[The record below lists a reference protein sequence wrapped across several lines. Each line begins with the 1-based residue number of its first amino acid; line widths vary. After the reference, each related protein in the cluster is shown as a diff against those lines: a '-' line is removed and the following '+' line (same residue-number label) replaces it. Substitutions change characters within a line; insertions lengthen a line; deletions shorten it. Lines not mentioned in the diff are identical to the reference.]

1 MQQIKRWTIAPP
13 QAAAAELASCL
24 KTSPLIAQMLLNRGI
39 VSPADCQAFLAP
51 SLHHLHQPALL
62 RGVMRAA
69 ERINQAIRSH
79 EKIVIYGDYDVDG
92 ITATAILW
100 HAITLLGGDVDY
112 YIPKRLEEGY
122 GLNSEALRQLADAGA
137 KLIVSVDCGITAI
150 DEAKSLCNKNVDLII
165 TDHHEWRES
174 DNPDHSLAH
183 SPIPP
188 FPHSL
193 PPLLPQCLAI
203 VHPRLPANPA
213 YPNPNLCG
221 AG

>member
-13 QAAAAELASCL
+13 SQAAAELASCL
-24 KTSPLIAQMLLNRGI
+24 KPCPIIAQLRLNRGI
-39 VSPADCQAFLAP
+39 ASPADCQAFLSP
-51 SLHHLHQPALL
+51 SLHHLHQPAMLP
-62 RGVMRAA
+62 GAVRAA
-69 ERINQAIRSH
+69 ERIDQAIRNR
-79 EKIVIYGDYDVDG
+79 EKIVVYGDYDVDG

-122 GLNSEALRQLADAGA
+122 GLNSEALRQLADQGA

-174 DNPDHSLAH
+174 DKPDHSIAY

-188 FPHSL
+188 FPHSHS
-193 PPLLPQCLAI
+193 PLLP
-203 VHPRLPANPA
+203 
-213 YPNPNLCG
+213 
-221 AG
+221 

>member
-13 QAAAAELASCL
+13 SAAAAELASCL
-24 KTSPLIAQMLLNRGI
+24 KTSPLIAQILLNRGI
-39 VSPADCQAFLAP
+39 ATPATPPPADCSAFLAP

-62 RGVMRAA
+62 PGVLKAA
-69 ERINQAIRSH
+69 ERINHAIRAK

-100 HAITLLGGDVDY
+100 HAITLLGGQVDY

-122 GLNSEALRQLADAGA
+122 GLNSEALKQLADQGA
-137 KLIVSVDCGITAI
+137 KLIVSVDCGITAL
-150 DEAKSLCNKNVDLII
+150 DEAKTLCNKNVDLII

-174 DNPDHSLAH
+174 DNPDHSIAH

-188 FPHSL
+188 FAHSL
-193 PPLLPQCLAI
+193 LPLLPTCLAI
-203 VHPRLPANPA
+203 VHPRLPS
-213 YPNPNLCG
+213 
-221 AG
+221 

>member
-39 VSPADCQAFLAP
+39 ANPADCSAFLAP

-62 RGVMRAA
+62 PGVVRAA
-69 ERINQAIRSH
+69 ERINHAIRAK
-79 EKIVIYGDYDVDG
+79 EQIVLYGDYDVDG

-100 HAITLLGGDVDY
+100 HAITLLGGQVDY

-122 GLNSEALRQLADAGA
+122 GLNSEALKQLADQGA
-137 KLIVSVDCGITAI
+137 KLIISVDCGITAL

-165 TDHHEWRES
+165 TDHHEWREAPS
-174 DNPDHSLAH
+174 PDHEHAP
-183 SPIPP
+183 PI
-188 FPHSL
+188 L
-193 PPLLPQCLAI
+193 PECFAI
-203 VHPRLPANPA
+203 VHPRLPSDPI
-213 YPNPNLCG
+213 YPNPYLCG
-221 AG
+221 AGVAFK